1 MKVYLNASDI
11 AACIG
16 HNRWKSREDVVRSYW
31 ERDKHGSQAA
41 ETKGYVLDE
50 TTTDKLVS
58 AQGSAEHA
66 ETLEKIRSDAQR
78 CTTDIKRQKREE
90 SFELTKTLQNFAVE
104 RASVSEANIATEV
117 KEARLS
123 SIKTNEDV
131 VLNRSVQRVTE
142 LDNQLEEIRDQKV
155 FSEAMVNKDVVTGIV
170 ERAVVATNS
179 AAVAAIEKESIV
191 SLAEIVTAPEQF
203 REIEKATKTHV
214 NTQRGIRHE
223 DTIINDYEK
232 ESGSTVEKRNERL
245 YYLEMCKVSD
255 RDMILIGGRID
266 GFVSSTQTL
275 VEVKRRRNR
284 FLGFPKYEKIQCEI
298 YMHMLGIDRCVHVE
312 EFDGKRKSK
321 EYQSSAKLWEEVE
334 SGLAEFKDFYVDFYE
349 DLDSL

>member
-16 HNRWKSREDVVRSYW
+16 HNRWKSPEDVVRTYW

-50 TTTDKLVS
+50 TTTDKLVD
-58 AQGSAEHA
+58 AQGSAEHV
-66 ETLEKIRSDAQR
+66 ETLEKIRTDATR
-78 CTTDIKRQKREE
+78 CTTDIKRLKREE
-90 SFELTKTLQNFAVE
+90 SAGLTKTLHNFAVE
-104 RASVSEANIATEV
+104 RATVSESDIAPEE
-117 KEARLS
+117 KKARLS
-123 SIKTNEDV
+123 TIKTSEDV
-131 VLNRSVQRVTE
+131 VLNKSVQRVTQ
-142 LDNQLEEIRDQKV
+142 LDNRLEEIRDQKV
-155 FSEAMVNKDVVTGIV
+155 FSEAMVNKDVVTSIV
-170 ERAVVATNS
+170 ERAVEATNS
-179 AAVAAIEKESIV
+179 AAVAVLEKESIA
-191 SLAEIVTAPEQF
+191 SIAEIVTAPEQL

-223 DTIINDYEK
+223 NTIINDYEK
-232 ESGSTVEKRNERL
+232 DSGSAVEKRNERL

-255 RDMILIGGRID
+255 GDMILIGGRID

-284 FLGFPKYEKIQCEI
+284 FLGFPKYEKIQCEV
-298 YMHMLGIDRCVHVE
+298 YMHMLGIDKCVHVE

-334 SGLAEFKDFYVDFYE
+334 KGLADFKSFYVDFYE